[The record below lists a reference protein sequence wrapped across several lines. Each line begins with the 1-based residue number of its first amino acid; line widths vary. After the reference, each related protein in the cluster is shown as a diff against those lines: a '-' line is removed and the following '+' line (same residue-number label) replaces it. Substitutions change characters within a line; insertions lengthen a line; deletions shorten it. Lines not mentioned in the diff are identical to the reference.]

1 MHSYRL
7 KVVKS
12 FITNQLYDK
21 TVTDK
26 LFIDENHYS
35 IT

>member
-12 FITNQLYDK
+12 FIINQLYDK

-26 LFIDENHYS
+26 LFIDENYYS

>member
-12 FITNQLYDK
+12 FIINLLYDK

>member
-12 FITNQLYDK
+12 FIINQLYDK
-21 TVTDK
+21 TVTAK
-26 LFIDENHYS
+26 LFIDENHYT